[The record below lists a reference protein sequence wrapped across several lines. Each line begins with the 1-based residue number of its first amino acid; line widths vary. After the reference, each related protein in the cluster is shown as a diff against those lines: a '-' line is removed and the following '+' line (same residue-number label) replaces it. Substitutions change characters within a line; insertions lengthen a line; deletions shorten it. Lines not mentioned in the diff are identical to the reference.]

1 MVRKINKSYYREKS
15 TYLAKNWKVI
25 SYDGMTLY
33 EGKIRNC
40 YKFLSKNKI
49 TDAILLAPG
58 RYHE

>member
-1 MVRKINKSYYREKS
+1 MVKKINKSYYREKS

-25 SYDGMTLY
+25 SYDGTTLY